1 MIHYLTGNLFLN
13 GNQVNS
19 SNHRKIGEQFPEGYG
34 HPTEDNSLNQAS
46 SKDKIA
52 MNGSCETSGKD
63 KQCMKEGLV
72 CETQTKR

>member
-1 MIHYLTGNLFLN
+1 MN

-63 KQCMKEGLV
+63 NV
-72 CETQTKR
+72 